1 MIDPSVAAFHYLTL
15 ALLVTAPAME
25 RHEARGAR
33 VVTAFSHTS
42 LGTARL
48 EFLTLAP
55 GANTDGIKGTIQSD
69 PGAPWVVHRILLD
82 TERGLYYGYDIELS
96 KGDGPGRFVVAIKPL
111 APAVEQD
118 FRQRRWSDFCRD
130 CQAPQPMP
138 SSSQRFPEP
147 QTVSVGDTLAIDL
160 LADER
165 SGELITDRVTFAVP
179 RRAQVPAPIP
189 PPRDLK
195 AEVVNLQMA
204 EPRLLVNGKPAW
216 EDSVEGRAD
225 NGGGS
230 VQGDVIWTG
239 IPGRGRVFLS
249 LAPRPGY
256 DFKRTGMTAG
266 DRITFTIEGDRYE
279 WISQG
284 PVATAGPIPPFNNV
298 QSWYVWVLHDADYR
312 PAAGPNS
319 AGAGFDQRAENRLW
333 RP

>member
-1 MIDPSVAAFHYLTL
+1 MIGASVAACHYLTL
-15 ALLVTAPAME
+15 ALLVPAPVME
-25 RHEARGAR
+25 RQEARGAR
-33 VVTAFSHTS
+33 FSASFGHAS
-42 LGTARL
+42 LGMVRL

-55 GANTDGIKGTIQSD
+55 GANTDGIKGTVGHD
-69 PGAPWVVHRILLD
+69 PGEPWVVHRILMD
-82 TERGLYYGYDIELS
+82 TARGLYYGYDIELS

-111 APAVEQD
+111 APAVEQE
-118 FRQRRWSDFCRD
+118 FRQSRWSDFCRD
-130 CQAPQPMP
+130 CQAPQPMS

-147 QTVSVGDTLAIDL
+147 RTVSAGDTLAIDL

-189 PPRDLK
+189 SPRDLK
-195 AEVVNLQMA
+195 AEVVDLQMA
-204 EPRLLVNGKPAW
+204 QPRLLVNGKPAW

-249 LAPRPGY
+249 LAPRTGY
-256 DFKRTGMTAG
+256 DFKKSGVVAG
-266 DRITFTIEGDRYE
+266 NRISFTIEGDRYE

-284 PVATAGPIPPFNNV
+284 PVATAGPVPPFNNV
-298 QSWYVWVLHDADYR
+298 QNWYVWVLHDAEYR

-319 AGAGFDQRAENRLW
+319 VGAGFDQRAENRLK
-333 RP
+333 RR